1 MKWLTVCFMFIS
13 ITKPYLE
20 IFFFLLGLKDGIAR
34 IARTFGDKLLAF
46 KFPPRVAQKLQG
58 FLDYC

>member
-1 MKWLTVCFMFIS
+1 MVRFLSSLPLKSNLTCV
-13 ITKPYLE
+13 
-20 IFFFLLGLKDGIAR
+20 LGLKDGIAR